1 MKEGTWSST
10 KEQKLP
16 TLARKPAGNTTSPA
30 QVRLVSTVRL
40 PAYHSAIVPV
50 QVEELSGSVLIKQEC
65 SLDDCLQVDKSLVR
79 VSEDGL
85 PAPLIINN
93 GKSSCQ
99 LRSGVELAQ
108 AYEVDL
114 ELTDDT
120 SGEQVSTSQLGD
132 STEMAEGPEKQTFQ
146 QMSPHTLTVTMDKRY
161 HKYNLSSTGY
171 GLLAR
176 YQVVICTLMST

>member
-1 MKEGTWSST
+1 MYIINWSRTCLDCGSTINEGQPALVVDKENHEILSVVSNNNFSSSEHMLTMKESTQSST
-10 KEQKLP
+10 EEQQLA
-16 TLARKPAGNTTSPA
+16 TLTRKPVGSAASPA

-40 PAYHSAIVPV
+40 PVYYSAIVPV
-50 QVEELSGSVLIKQEC
+50 QVEELRDFVLIKPEC
-65 SLDDCLQVDKSLVR
+65 SLDDCLQVDESLVR

-85 PAPLIINN
+85 TTLLIINN

-120 SGEQVSTSQLGD
+120 SEEQVSTSQL
-132 STEMAEGPEKQTFQ
+132 
-146 QMSPHTLTVTMDKRY
+146 
-161 HKYNLSSTGY
+161 
-171 GLLAR
+171 
-176 YQVVICTLMST
+176 